1 MTSDSEG
8 LAIPAQASVMQEPQR
23 RTDRGIKR
31 LERIGRG
38 TRLMRNAQM
47 WKAWRI
53 KAAVPD
59 SLLIEYA
66 QVLSSRAAPWG

>member
-1 MTSDSEG
+1 MTSDSED
-8 LAIPAQASVMQEPQR
+8 LAIPARASVIQVPQR
-23 RTDRGIKR
+23 TTDRGIEM
-31 LERIGRG
+31 LERLGRG
-38 TRLMRNAQM
+38 TRPMRNAQM
-47 WKAWRI
+47 WTAWRI